1 MTAPQMTNRPSVNCL
16 SAMHKTLGAIIFCLL
31 GNPAWASEQPVA
43 VVTHVSGTLTKK
55 RPDETI
61 KLLSVKSEVMQGDTL
76 VTEAETYAR
85 LKFID
90 GSEVV
95 LRPQSRVKVDKFS
108 FEEIAPAKDSMVLSL
123 LKGGMRAVTGLL
135 GRRSKE
141 NVEYKTPTATIGI
154 RGTNTGMLHCDND
167 CGNIPTTSGRPPA
180 NGTHVDVAFGSVI
193 VRNESGS
200 QIFNAGQFGFVPS
213 ADSPP
218 IMVPPNQGIQITIP
232 PSINTNS
239 TGGRSLG
246 GSALD
251 TQCTP

>member
-1 MTAPQMTNRPSVNCL
+1 MTNRPSVNCL
-16 SAMHKTLGAIIFCLL
+16 SAMHKIFAAVIFCLL
-31 GNPAWASEQPVA
+31 GNLAGASEQPVA
-43 VVTHVSGTLTKK
+43 VITHVSGTLTKK
-55 RPDETI
+55 RADETI
-61 KLLSVKSEVMQGDTL
+61 KVLGVKSEVMQSDTL
-76 VTEAETYAR
+76 ITEAETYAR

-95 LRPQSRVKVDKFS
+95 LRPQSRVKVDKFT

-154 RGTNTGMLHCDND
+154 RGTNTGMLHCNND
-167 CGNIPTTSGRPPA
+167 CENIPTTSGRPPA
-180 NGTHVDVAFGSVI
+180 NGTYVDVAFGAVI

-213 ADSPP
+213 AHSPP
-218 IMVPPNQGIQITIP
+218 IIVPPNEGIQITIP